1 MISEMKAPARRSYGR
16 IQNLVELKDLI
27 ATQLDSFNWFRTEG
41 LRELFD
47 EINPITDYTGKN
59 YELRF
64 LDYEFGT
71 PKNDQEECRQR
82 DMTFSAPLRINTR
95 LHIKTGENAGEI
107 KEAEVF
113 MGDFAMMTKEGT
125 FIINGTERVVV
136 SQLVRSPGVY
146 FTAAEDRTTGRLLY
160 AAKLI

>member
-1 MISEMKAPARRSYGR
+1 MLIDASTPTSRHSFGKIEDKLEVGNL
-16 IQNLVELKDLI
+16 IQ
-27 ATQLDSFNWFRTEG
+27 TQLDSFNWFRKEG

-64 LDYEFGT
+64 LDYKFGA
-71 PKNDQEECRQR
+71 PKYDEEECRQR
-82 DMTFSAPLRINTR
+82 DMTYSAPLRINTR
-95 LHIKTGENAGEI
+95 LHVKTGENAGEI

-113 MGDFAMMTKEGT
+113 MGDFAMMTLQGT

-146 FTAAEDRTTGRLLY
+146 FTAAEDRVSGRMLY
-160 AAKLI
+160 A